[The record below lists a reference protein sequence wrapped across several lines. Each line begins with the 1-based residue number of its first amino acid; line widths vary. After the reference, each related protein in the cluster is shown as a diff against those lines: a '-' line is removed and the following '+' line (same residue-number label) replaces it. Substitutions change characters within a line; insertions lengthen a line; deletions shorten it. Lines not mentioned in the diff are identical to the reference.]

1 MTRLVPLF
9 LAFSLFIVSPAASQT
24 WPAGLTVVPV
34 DYATVGS
41 TTYRSSTRLTVRWT
55 PPAEAVHAYLLT
67 LREGVT
73 GAEGSASFT
82 GTSVTFGGL
91 KSGTPY
97 TVSIRACFDAGCER
111 SLEGDASA
119 SAQTPE
125 EYWQVQGT
133 GNSHTGTTRIVRDGN
148 TYAFVLKYGEWAG
161 PALNGKVQLY
171 YNPSTATEKGIK
183 VAQMTRGVA
192 DSVSSLSS
200 FDPVSGFGL
209 VSACEIRPG
218 SPPCPGESQAA
229 GITTTQPIPLD
240 PSLGGGIRLFFEA
253 QGTDG
258 RSRVMYLDSRDGYV
272 GRDFNATD
280 RTICS
285 TLADYTT
292 GGCIPNVAIGVSRDT
307 RDANPGLSHARQFK
321 IGYPTR
327 TDWRWSGAP
336 GTFMVITA
344 DFEQPCSSPSFF
356 NIAYAAWDGARWVVQ
371 TDASG
376 CPKYMAQTQA
386 PMPVHFEGARYKMYF
401 SHNALD
407 RNGRADPLSDVK
419 PLKVIYADGAASGDA
434 TQVDFEDWEQ
444 VAQARN
450 VNFLWPDGS
459 ALNVAH
465 ESQLDDYVMF
475 MPTGDPRLQIMYSNM
490 ATPGTGLVPFIGMAV
505 LINP

>member
-1 MTRLVPLF
+1 MARLLPLF
-9 LAFSLFIVSPAASQT
+9 LAFSLLAASPALAQT
-24 WPAGLTVVPV
+24 WPAALRVAAVDFGRVGTTV
-34 DYATVGS
+34 YK
-41 TTYRSSTRLTVRWT
+41 SSTRLDMSWT
-55 PPAEAVHAYLLT
+55 PPAEAVHAYILT
-67 LREGVT
+67 VRDGVT
-73 GAEGSASFT
+73 GTEGSVSL
-82 GTSVTFGGL
+82 GRSSVVIGGL

-97 TVSIRACFDAGCER
+97 TASIRACFDAGCER

-119 SAQTPE
+119 SAQTAD

-133 GNSHTGTTRIVRDGN
+133 GNSHSGTTRIVRDGN
-148 TYAFVLKYGEWAG
+148 TYPFILKYGEWAG
-161 PALNGKVQLY
+161 AALNGKVQLY

-192 DSVSSLSS
+192 DSASSLSS
-200 FDPVSGFGL
+200 FEPVSGFGL

-218 SPPCPGESQAA
+218 APPCPGESPAA
-229 GITTTQPIPLD
+229 GVTTTQPIPLD

-272 GRDFNATD
+272 GRDFNSTD

-292 GGCIPNVAIGVSRDT
+292 GGCIPNVAIGVSRDQ
-307 RDANPGLSHARQFK
+307 RGGNPGISHARQFK

-327 TDWRWSGAP
+327 DDWRWSGAP

-344 DFEQPCSSPSFF
+344 DFERPCSSPSFF
-356 NIAYAAWDGARWVVQ
+356 NIAYAAWDGAQWVVQ
-371 TDASG
+371 TDGSG

-386 PMPVHFEGARYKMYF
+386 PMPVHLGGARYKMYF
-401 SHNALD
+401 SNNALETG
-407 RNGRADPLSDVK
+407 GRADPLSDIK
-419 PLKVIYADGAASGDA
+419 PIKVVYGDGGVSGDA
-434 TQVDFEDWEQ
+434 LQVDFEDWEA

-450 VNFLWPDGS
+450 VHFLWPDGS
-459 ALNVAH
+459 TLNVAH
-465 ESQLDDYVMF
+465 ESQLDDYVIF
-475 MPTGDPRLQIMYSNM
+475 MPTGDPGLQIMYSNM

-505 LINP
+505 LVNP